1 VRRGL
6 EELGLPT
13 SQLDALAHPL
23 GRLAELLAQWSV
35 RMSLTAHRG
44 AEAVVRRLILEAVAL
59 DRQLPEVSSM
69 ADLGS
74 GAGFPGLPIALL
86 HPERTVT
93 LVESRERP
101 HHFQRAAARELEI
114 GNAILRLGRAEELPP
129 EPHALVM
136 AQAMATPHQ
145 AVIWMLPWV
154 EPGGIL
160 ALPLSEAQP
169 PPGSIE
175 GIGTV
180 SVSSYTVPLGGPRRA
195 LWLGRKLT

>member
-1 VRRGL
+1 MRQGL
-6 EELGLPT
+6 EELGLPI
-13 SQLDALAHPL
+13 SQLDALASPL

-35 RMSLTAHRG
+35 RMNLTAHRD

-69 ADLGS
+69 VDLGT

-114 GNAILRLGRAEELPP
+114 GNAVLRLGRAEELPP
-129 EPHALVM
+129 EPHALVT

-145 AVIWMLPWV
+145 AVIWMLPWA

-169 PPGSIE
+169 PPGSME
-175 GIGTV
+175 GIGAE

-195 LWLGRKLT
+195 LWLGHKLT